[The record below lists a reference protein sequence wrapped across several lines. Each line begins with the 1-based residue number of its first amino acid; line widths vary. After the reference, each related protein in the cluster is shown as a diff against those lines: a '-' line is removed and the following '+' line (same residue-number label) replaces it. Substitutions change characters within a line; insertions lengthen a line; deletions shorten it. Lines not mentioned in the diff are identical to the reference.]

1 MAFLDETGLSHLWD
15 KITNKFLAKSNV
27 ANNLTTTSEG
37 YALDA
42 RQGVALMNA
51 ISGSNM
57 RLVPE
62 ILINKKW
69 GYSDV
74 EGDNGDDIDKTYTF
88 EHNCILYIALDFP
101 ENGSNGD
108 MLSIYVA
115 DVEHTIY
122 TGNYSSTSKFDSPL
136 SVNYQ
141 TFIPA
146 GTTVRIKRGVRGS
159 EHHAG
164 ILATVLYIE

>member
-1 MAFLDETGLSHLWD
+1 MAFLDETGLSHLWG

-62 ILINKKW
+62 ILINTATAFA
-69 GYSDV
+69 GADGAG
-74 EGDNGDDIDKTYTF
+74 EIDKTYTF
-88 EHNCILYIALDFP
+88 EHDCIFYFELDYPYGGTGDEGTGDVVAIYIADKKHDFSVSKDAP
-101 ENGSNGD
+101 R
-108 MLSIYVA
+108 
-115 DVEHTIY
+115 T
-122 TGNYSSTSKFDSPL
+122 TNYIA
-136 SVNYQ
+136 
-141 TFIPA
+141 FIPA
-146 GTTVRIKRGVRGS
+146 GTKVQIKRHTNASQYYAGV
-159 EHHAG
+159 
-164 ILATVLYIE
+164 LATVLYIE

>member
-1 MAFLDETGLSHLWD
+1 MAFLDETGLTHLWG

-57 RLVPE
+57 KLVPE
-62 ILINKKW
+62 ILLNVSKGEVFTKNFTINH
-69 GYSDV
+69 D
-74 EGDNGDDIDKTYTF
+74 
-88 EHNCILYIALDFP
+88 CILRI
-101 ENGSNGD
+101 E
-108 MLSIYVA
+108 V
-115 DVEHTIY
+115 DVTSY
-122 TGNYSSTSKFDSPL
+122 TTL
-136 SVNYQ
+136 SVDEIYISIAGITHAIYNKPDDSQPRRSVRCMNYQ
-141 TFIPA
+141 AFIPA
-146 GTTVRIKRGVRGS
+146 GTTVTLSRASSGS
-159 EHHAG
+159 CDTG

>member
-1 MAFLDETGLSHLWD
+1 MAFLDETGLSHLWG

-62 ILINKKW
+62 ILINTATAFA
-69 GYSDV
+69 GADGAG
-74 EGDNGDDIDKTYTF
+74 EIDKTYTF
-88 EHNCILYIALDFP
+88 EHDCIFYFELDYPYDGTEDVVAIYIADKKHEFSVSKAAP
-101 ENGSNGD
+101 R
-108 MLSIYVA
+108 
-115 DVEHTIY
+115 T
-122 TGNYSSTSKFDSPL
+122 TNYIA
-136 SVNYQ
+136 
-141 TFIPA
+141 FIPA
-146 GTTVRIKRGVRGS
+146 GIKVQIVRRTTASHGYAGV
-159 EHHAG
+159 
-164 ILATVLYIE
+164 LATVLYIE

>member
-1 MAFLDETGLSHLWD
+1 MAFLDEAGLAHLWG

-62 ILINKKW
+62 ILLNTTSGLADHDGI
-69 GYSDV
+69 D
-74 EGDNGDDIDKTYTF
+74 EIDKTYTF
-88 EHNCILYIALDFP
+88 EHDCIFYFELDYHHDGLSAIVDIYIADKKHEF
-101 ENGSNGD
+101 S
-108 MLSIYVA
+108 V
-115 DVEHTIY
+115 
-122 TGNYSSTSKFDSPL
+122 SKTDPRT
-136 SVNYQ
+136 VNYIA
-141 TFIPA
+141 FIPA
-146 GTTVRIKRGVRGS
+146 GTKVQIVQQTHANQYYAGV
-159 EHHAG
+159 
-164 ILATVLYIE
+164 LATVLYIE

>member
-1 MAFLDETGLSHLWD
+1 MAFLDETGLTHLWG

-62 ILINKKW
+62 ILLNVSNGEAFTKNFTINH
-69 GYSDV
+69 D
-74 EGDNGDDIDKTYTF
+74 
-88 EHNCILYIALDFP
+88 CILYIEVDITSSS
-101 ENGSNGD
+101 SNASD
-108 MLSIYVA
+108 EIYISIA
-115 DVEHTIY
+115 GTSHTIY
-122 TGNYSSTSKFDSPL
+122 KKPDNAQPAR
-136 SVNYQ
+136 SVRCMNYQ

-146 GTTVRIKRGVRGS
+146 GTTVTLSRTTTNTS
-159 EHHAG
+159 HECQTG

>member
-1 MAFLDETGLSHLWD
+1 MAFLDETGLSHLWG

-57 RLVPE
+57 KLVPE
-62 ILINKKW
+62 ILLNVSKGEVFTKDFTINH
-69 GYSDV
+69 D
-74 EGDNGDDIDKTYTF
+74 
-88 EHNCILYIALDFP
+88 CILYIEVDLISPTTSAEISIKIAGISHNIFK
-101 ENGSNGD
+101 NTNTQSSSN
-108 MLSIYVA
+108 V
-115 DVEHTIY
+115 
-122 TGNYSSTSKFDSPL
+122 
-136 SVNYQ
+136 SVRCINYQ
-141 TFIPA
+141 AFIPA
-146 GTTVRIKRGVRGS
+146 GTTVELSRASSGS
-159 EHHAG
+159 ETG

>member
-1 MAFLDETGLSHLWD
+1 MAFLDETGLAHLWD

-62 ILINKKW
+62 ILLNVSNGEVFTKNFTINH
-69 GYSDV
+69 D
-74 EGDNGDDIDKTYTF
+74 
-88 EHNCILYIALDFP
+88 CILYIEVDLTSPTSTD
-101 ENGSNGD
+101 EIYI
-108 MLSIYVA
+108 SIA
-115 DVEHTIY
+115 GISHTIFKN
-122 TGNYSSTSKFDSPL
+122 TDKQLSSTGSVRC
-136 SVNYQ
+136 VNYQ
-141 TFIPA
+141 AFIPA
-146 GTTVRIKRGVRGS
+146 GTTVTLSRATSGTC
-159 EHHAG
+159 ETG
-164 ILATVLYIE
+164 ILATVLYIK

>member
-1 MAFLDETGLSHLWD
+1 MAFLDETGLSHLWG

-62 ILINKKW
+62 ILLNVSKGEVFTKNFTINH
-69 GYSDV
+69 D
-74 EGDNGDDIDKTYTF
+74 
-88 EHNCILYIALDFP
+88 CILYIEVDLTSSSSTSTD
-101 ENGSNGD
+101 EIYI
-108 MLSIYVA
+108 SIA
-115 DVEHTIY
+115 GTSHTIY
-122 TGNYSSTSKFDSPL
+122 KNPDDSTSANGSKRCM
-136 SVNYQ
+136 NYQ
-141 TFIPA
+141 AFIPA
-146 GTTVRIKRGVRGS
+146 GTTVTLSRSTRITS
-159 EHHAG
+159 ASCDTS

>member
-1 MAFLDETGLSHLWD
+1 MAYLDETGLSHLWG

-62 ILINKKW
+62 ILLNVSNGEVFTKNFTINH
-69 GYSDV
+69 D
-74 EGDNGDDIDKTYTF
+74 
-88 EHNCILYIALDFP
+88 CILYIDVDLTS
-101 ENGSNGD
+101 SN
-108 MLSIYVA
+108 SISSDEIYIKIA
-115 DVEHTIY
+115 GTSHTIY
-122 TGNYSSTSKFDSPL
+122 RKPDNTQLSPAR
-136 SVNYQ
+136 SVRCMNYQ
-141 TFIPA
+141 AFIPA
-146 GTTVRIKRGVRGS
+146 GTTVELSRASSGS
-159 EHHAG
+159 CDTG

>member
-62 ILINKKW
+62 ILINTTTAYAQTA
-69 GYSDV
+69 GA
-74 EGDNGDDIDKTYTF
+74 GDIDKTYTF
-88 EHNCILYIALDFP
+88 EHDCIFYFELDYTHEGTADVVAIYIADKKHEFSV
-101 ENGSNGD
+101 SNT
-108 MLSIYVA
+108 A
-115 DVEHTIY
+115 PRT
-122 TGNYSSTSKFDSPL
+122 TNYIA
-136 SVNYQ
+136 
-141 TFIPA
+141 FIPA
-146 GTTVRIKRGVRGS
+146 GTKVQINRHTNASQYYAGV
-159 EHHAG
+159 
-164 ILATVLYIE
+164 LATVLYIE

>member
-62 ILINKKW
+62 ILLNVSNGEVFTKNFTINH
-69 GYSDV
+69 D
-74 EGDNGDDIDKTYTF
+74 
-88 EHNCILYIALDFP
+88 CILYIEVDLT
-101 ENGSNGD
+101 SSS
-108 MLSIYVA
+108 SISSDEIYINIA
-115 DVEHTIY
+115 GTSHTIY
-122 TGNYSSTSKFDSPL
+122 KNPDGQPSSNGSIRCM
-136 SVNYQ
+136 NYQ
-141 TFIPA
+141 AFIPA
-146 GTTVRIKRGVRGS
+146 GTTVTLSRATTVTS
-159 EHHAG
+159 ASCQTG

>member
-1 MAFLDETGLSHLWD
+1 MAFLDETGLTHLWG

-57 RLVPE
+57 KLVPE
-62 ILINKKW
+62 ILLNV
-69 GYSDV
+69 S
-74 EGDNGDDIDKTYTF
+74 NGDVFTKNFTINHD
-88 EHNCILYIALDFP
+88 CILYIEVDLTSPTSTD
-101 ENGSNGD
+101 EI
-108 MLSIYVA
+108 SISIA
-115 DVEHTIY
+115 GTSHTIFK
-122 TGNYSSTSKFDSPL
+122 NPDVANIL
-136 SVNYQ
+136 IRCMNYQ
-141 TFIPA
+141 AFIPA
-146 GTTVRIKRGVRGS
+146 GTTVTLSRSTRIAS
-159 EHHAG
+159 TPCQTG